1 MIWVEV
7 SFSSLDFIFRR
18 EHYVVICFK
27 REKWSLVCL
36 VKRRIR
42 SERIS
47 FHELIFIIEILLKGK
62 RWSMKEF
69 IWQSIRAIDVQ
80 LIHWCCKSIFWDFL
94 RYRVNKK
101 EIEWFCCIFDSLLY
115 LYDSLSSSNITA
127 SPFSKW
133 GISLQIWRS
142 SLSNMFFSSN
152 YDRSLQIWLVALTL
166 KSSTSW
172 LDMCL
177 SRILSAISQYSQW
190 KSWSHIKVKSI
201 FVSEKKKK
209 RINSSYRT
217 WCDWRCLTFFRTYSR
232 KSKF

>member
-7 SFSSLDFIFRR
+7 SFPSLDFIFRR
-18 EHYVVICFK
+18 EHYVAICFK
-27 REKWSLVCL
+27 RGKWPLVCL

-47 FHELIFIIEILLKGK
+47 FHELIFIIETLLKGK
-62 RWSMKEF
+62 RWSMKGF

-94 RYRVNKK
+94 RYRVNEK

-115 LYDSLSSSNITA
+115 LYDSLSSSNMTA
-127 SPFSKW
+127 SFFSKW
-133 GISLQIWRS
+133 GIPLQIWRP
-142 SLSNMFFSSN
+142 SLPNMFPSPSN

-166 KSSTSW
+166 KSSASW

-190 KSWSHIKVKSI
+190 KSWSHIKVK
-201 FVSEKKKK
+201 
-209 RINSSYRT
+209 
-217 WCDWRCLTFFRTYSR
+217 YS
-232 KSKF
+232 